1 VSSTLRLRGLL
12 FQGGEKIMFEIRNS
26 LFIALPVFLFVCFF
40 ASYAAGDNV
49 SQQRG
54 QVEKYVKPPDDVLK
68 KVLTPLQYRV
78 TQKDATEQA
87 FHNEYW
93 NNKEDGIYVDRVS
106 GEPLF
111 SSTDKF
117 ASGTGWPSFSRPL
130 EPDNIVE
137 KEDNIFFFRRT
148 EVRSRHGDS
157 HLGHLFHDG
166 PEPTGMR
173 YCINSASLRFIPV
186 KDLTTEGYGEYKA
199 LFENRTTMHKNGHRD
214 ISGAVM
220 KSKE

>member
-1 VSSTLRLRGLL
+1 
-12 FQGGEKIMFEIRNS
+12 MFKIRNS
-26 LFIALPVFLFVCFF
+26 LFIALPVFLFVCFL
-40 ASYAAGDNV
+40 APYAAGDKV
-49 SQQRG
+49 VQQGGR
-54 QVEKYVKPPDDVLK
+54 VERYVKPPDNVLK

-78 TQKDATEQA
+78 TQENATEQA

-137 KEDNIFFFRRT
+137 KRRQQFF
-148 EVRSRHGDS
+148 
-157 HLGHLFHDG
+157 LQ
-166 PEPTGMR
+166 
-173 YCINSASLRFIPV
+173 
-186 KDLTTEGYGEYKA
+186 
-199 LFENRTTMHKNGHRD
+199 ENRGTQQTRQFP
-214 ISGAVM
+214 SGA
-220 KSKE
+220 SFS